1 MTLTIRRATREDA
14 ALVTA
19 IEAACFP
26 PAEAAGIDRMTP
38 RLARFADH
46 FWIAEEDGL
55 PVGMIN
61 GMVIDQKVIDDVMYA
76 DASLHRPDGRWQSVF
91 GIGVIPAYRGR
102 GYAAALMKRLIAQ
115 AREEGRSGVVLTCK
129 DHMIAFY
136 EQFGYRSMG
145 VSASEHGGAKWSDM
159 ILEFEGVGQ

>member
-61 GMVIDQKVIDDVMYA
+61 GMVIDQKVIDDVSREYA
-76 DASLHRPDGRWQSVF
+76 PKIFSDFWNDAS
-91 GIGVIPAYRGR
+91 
-102 GYAAALMKRLIAQ
+102 
-115 AREEGRSGVVLTCK
+115 VLSPPCDT
-129 DHMIAFY
+129 
-136 EQFGYRSMG
+136 
-145 VSASEHGGAKWSDM
+145 SASACARIRPASSAPETDRAPG
-159 ILEFEGVGQ
+159 

>member
-61 GMVIDQKVIDDVMYA
+61 GMVIDQKVIDDVM
-76 DASLHRPDGRWQSVF
+76 
-91 GIGVIPAYRGR
+91 
-102 GYAAALMKRLIAQ
+102 
-115 AREEGRSGVVLTCK
+115 
-129 DHMIAFY
+129 
-136 EQFGYRSMG
+136 
-145 VSASEHGGAKWSDM
+145 
-159 ILEFEGVGQ
+159 